1 MRNMVELTGVSPAEA
16 IHMASLHPARLLGID
31 GQLGS
36 LKVGKRA
43 SIIALDGGLHIQNI
57 WVQGQR
63 LSL

>member
-1 MRNMVELTGVSPAEA
+1 
-16 IHMASLHPARLLGID
+16 MASLHPARLLGID

-43 SIIALDGGLHIQNI
+43 SIIALDGGLHIQDI